1 MVNRQPLRFSE
12 KKQVYEAK
20 MKGKTLSEIAEMI
33 PCSPSCSRKWWRVGR
48 DFGLAGLK
56 QSRCGRHQSGRLS
69 QFAAIVSEKAL
80 ELKKSHPKWGP
91 HRVLIE
97 MEDDPELKQH
107 CLPAPSSLAA
117 YYKEVCPEL
126 LMSKKKKRPKPGQP
140 AEASGV
146 HEIWQLDHQEGIRLD
161 TGEVVTICNIR
172 DPFAA
177 AMIVSQAFIVTT
189 AKHWRKLTIAEVQ
202 STLRQAFAEWQTLPQ
217 VVQTDNEPGLGGSPK
232 DVFPSLLT
240 LWLAGLGIKHQL
252 IRPACPTD
260 QAQVERSHRTMNGFA
275 VHKLSQTDYLSLQAS
290 LDKEKQIHNERFP
303 SRASDC
309 EGRPPLIA
317 HPELL
322 LQPRPYQLDRE
333 YDLFNLQYVAD
344 QLATSLLER
353 KVSVS
358 GQVSLGGTY
367 YYLGSQYKGLTVQV
381 QFDAVT
387 HQWLFTNLETAVELQ
402 PKSPKHFSIEYFTGL
417 EKPVAKAKTA
427 IQLSFPALV

>member
-1 MVNRQPLRFSE
+1 MANREPLTFQE

-20 MKGKTLSEIAEMI
+20 LKGKSLSDIAEMVV
-33 PCSPSCSRKWWRVGR
+33 CSVGCARKWWRVGR
-48 DFGLAGLK
+48 DHGLEGLK
-56 QSRCGRHQSGRLS
+56 QKRRGRRKNGRLS
-69 QFAAIVSEKAL
+69 NFASIVSEKAL
-80 ELKKSHPKWGP
+80 ELKQSQPKWGP

-97 MEDDPELKQH
+97 LEDDPELKQYG
-107 CLPAPSSLAA
+107 LPAPSSLAA

-126 LMSKKKKRPKPGQP
+126 LLSKKKKRPKPSKP
-140 AEASGV
+140 PEANGV

-161 TGEVVTICNIR
+161 TDEVVTICNIR

-177 AMIVSQAFIVTT
+177 AVIVSQAFIVTT
-189 AKHWRKLTIAEVQ
+189 AKHWRKLTLREVQ
-202 STLRQAFAEWQTLPQ
+202 VTLRQAFAEWQTMPQ

-252 IRPACPTD
+252 IRPAQPTD

-275 VHKLSQTDYLSLQAS
+275 VHKLSRADYLVLQAS
-290 LDKEKQIHNERFP
+290 LDKERQIHNERYP

-309 EGRPPLIA
+309 QGQPPLIA

-322 LQPRPYQLDRE
+322 LQPRPYLLDRE

-344 QLATSLLER
+344 HLATYQLER

-358 GQVSLGGTY
+358 GQVSLGGTSY
-367 YYLGSQYKGLTVQV
+367 YVGSKYIGLTIQA
-381 QFDAVT
+381 QFDALT
-387 HQWLFTNLETAVELQ
+387 HQWVFTDSETTVELQ
-402 PKSPKHFSIEYFTGL
+402 RKSPKHFSTEHFTGL
-417 EKPVAKAKTA
+417 EKLVEPAKTA
-427 IQLSFPALV
+427 IQLSFPALI